1 MKKFADYEDE
11 KSQSYYSFL
20 RQILIT
26 STTLLGI
33 LISFYDKGATES
45 LNQVLFSIS
54 IVSCAIGILT
64 LLYLLFSEV
73 RLLKSIQNQ
82 ILEELTR
89 LVDIEYSPKTENIF
103 EGKDSRFV
111 KLIGFIAVVSFVL
124 FLVCLVLYVVV

>member
-89 LVDIEYSPKTENIF
+89 LVDI
-103 EGKDSRFV
+103 
-111 KLIGFIAVVSFVL
+111 
-124 FLVCLVLYVVV
+124 